1 MDLSQLKQ
9 YYDSQQRTML
19 KLITEI
25 KPQLNDLSNV
35 NGLLVNDWLYRF
47 ADIQQAIPQNIA
59 QQMQLI
65 IQSLKVIAMTM
76 HFERY
81 EQSIAKLSESDK
93 KILRSLEIRGVICMV
108 DCYQLVKCTSEI
120 VDAAVKK

>member
-25 KPQLNDLSNV
+25 KPQLNDLPNV

-81 EQSIAKLSESDK
+81 EQSIAKLSESNK

-108 DCYQLVKCTSEI
+108 DCYQLVKCTGEI

>member
-1 MDLSQLKQ
+1 
-9 YYDSQQRTML
+9 
-19 KLITEI
+19 
-25 KPQLNDLSNV
+25 
-35 NGLLVNDWLYRF
+35 
-47 ADIQQAIPQNIA
+47 
-59 QQMQLI
+59 MQLI

-81 EQSIAKLSESDK
+81 EQSIAKLSESNK

>member
-59 QQMQLI
+59 
-65 IQSLKVIAMTM
+65 
-76 HFERY
+76 
-81 EQSIAKLSESDK
+81 
-93 KILRSLEIRGVICMV
+93 
-108 DCYQLVKCTSEI
+108 
-120 VDAAVKK
+120 

>member
-81 EQSIAKLSESDK
+81 EQSIAKLSESNK